1 MKSLDVLGKRVPLK
15 KVKNLTRETGML
27 AYYDTEA
34 KIIAYDSELSQE
46 RFLPTLIHEMVHAIF
61 DRSGLSQAKLPL
73 ELEEVIAEVFQTVLL
88 ENFKVTPR

>member
-1 MKSLDVLGKRVPLK
+1 MKSLNVLGKRVPLK
-15 KVKNLTRETGML
+15 KVKGLTRDTGML
-27 AYYDTEA
+27 AYYDTEL
-34 KIIAYDSELSQE
+34 KLIAYDHDLAADKIM
-46 RFLPTLIHEMVHAIF
+46 PTLIHEMVHAMF